1 MMKRKDM
8 PVTKRPKAKLIDNFW
23 DNPDSGVIHSS
34 DDSALFARISR
45 SMKSIAVNEKENI
58 LLGEI
63 REMQDEIDKKNVDE
77 TASEWVR
84 GWNETGGSEKDADEK
99 RAEIRDFITG
109 AFEQK
114 EKVGK
119 TDTGNV
125 RYQGFKKA
133 IVILK
138 PFLAA
143 AAITG
148 VFFLFRPLLFPDD
161 SRKLFSRF
169 YEPFAAVSTATR
181 STNATG
187 SENFS
192 EAIDNYKKGD
202 FKAAAA
208 GFALETQS
216 DPASVSSLFFLGI
229 ADLETGNTARAI
241 EMLGIVEEGKG
252 EFSNEA
258 TWYLGLAYL
267 KSGDTE
273 KASERFRLLAGS
285 PGFYSTRAEKILRRL
300 K

>member
-1 MMKRKDM
+1 M
-8 PVTKRPKAKLIDNFW
+8 PVTKRPKAKLIDNSW
-23 DNPDSGVIHSS
+23 DNHDSGVVHSS

-45 SMKSIAVNEKENI
+45 CMKSKAVNEKENI
-58 LLGEI
+58 LVGEI
-63 REMQDEIDKKNVDE
+63 REMRDEISQKNLDE

-84 GWNETGGSEKDADEK
+84 EWNETEGSEKGADEK

-119 TDTGNV
+119 TDTGIV
-125 RYQGFKKA
+125 RYQGFKRA
-133 IVILK
+133 LVILK

-148 VFFLFRPLLFPDD
+148 LFFLFRPLLFPDD
-161 SRKLFSRF
+161 SRKLFSEY
-169 YEPFAAVSTATR
+169 YEPFAVVSTATR
-181 STNATG
+181 SNNTTR

-192 EAIDNYKKGD
+192 NAIENYKKGD
-202 FKAAAA
+202 YLAAAA
-208 GFALETQS
+208 GFAQETQKN
-216 DPASVSSLFFLGI
+216 PASLSSGFFLGI

-241 EMLGIVEEGKG
+241 EMLNIVEKGKG
-252 EFSNEA
+252 EFSKEA

-267 KSGDTE
+267 KSGDKE
-273 KASERFRLLAGS
+273 KAADRFRLLAGS
-285 PGFYSTRAEKILRRL
+285 PGFYSDRAEKILRRL